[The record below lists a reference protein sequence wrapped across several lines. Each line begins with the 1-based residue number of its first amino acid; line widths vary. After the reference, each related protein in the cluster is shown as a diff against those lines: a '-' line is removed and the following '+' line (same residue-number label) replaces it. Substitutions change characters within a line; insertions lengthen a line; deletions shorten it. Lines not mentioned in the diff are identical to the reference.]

1 MGVAGAR
8 KPARSGGRGVPPGG
22 NAVPRRAPRAV
33 VYLLGGGLIVAA
45 AVADLLPL
53 ARVPLAV
60 ALVLGVCAALCGRGD
75 GPWGAAVVLLGVGAG
90 AWAAEWSALPDAVTE
105 THGALAGLAVGA
117 LAVVGLDAR
126 GVAVGPVATLTVVA
140 ATAAVVALK
149 GDVPAL
155 ERPLTWGVM
164 LLLVGSVNMLL
175 WARDR
180 EVALAGPR
188 G

>member
-1 MGVAGAR
+1 M
-8 KPARSGGRGVPPGG
+8 SGG
-22 NAVPRRAPRAV
+22 AVPSRAPRAV
-33 VYLLGGGLIVAA
+33 VYLLGGALLIAA
-45 AVADLLPL
+45 ALAGLLPL

-60 ALVLGVCAALCGRGD
+60 AVTLMVCAALCGRGD
-75 GPWGAAVVLLGVGAG
+75 GRWGAAVVLLGVGAG
-90 AWAAEWSALPDAVTE
+90 AWAADWSVLPEAVTV

-126 GVAVGPVATLTVVA
+126 GVAVGPVATLTAVA
-140 ATAAVVALK
+140 ATAAVVALR

-180 EVALAGPR
+180 EVALTGPR

>member
-1 MGVAGAR
+1 MGVAGRSNRAAR
-8 KPARSGGRGVPPGG
+8 GGTAVLPA
-22 NAVPRRAPRAV
+22 RAPRAV
-33 VYLLGGGLIVAA
+33 VYLLGGGLMIAA
-45 AVADLLPL
+45 SAAGLLPL

-60 ALVLGVCAALCGRGD
+60 ALTLLVCAAACGRGD

-90 AWAAEWSALPDAVTE
+90 AWATEWTGLPSGITA

-117 LAVVGLDAR
+117 LAVVGLDGR
-126 GVAVGPVATLTVVA
+126 GVSVGPVATLTAVA
-140 ATAAVVALK
+140 ATAATITS
-149 GDVPAL
+149 GSRVPAL

-180 EVALAGPR
+180 EVALTGPR

>member
-1 MGVAGAR
+1 MI
-8 KPARSGGRGVPPGG
+8 
-22 NAVPRRAPRAV
+22 
-33 VYLLGGGLIVAA
+33 YLLGGAIVIAA
-45 AVADLLPL
+45 AAADLLPL

-60 ALVLGVCAALCGRGD
+60 ALTLLACAALCGRED

-90 AWAAEWSALPDAVTE
+90 AWAAEWSALPADVTAA
-105 THGALAGLAVGA
+105 HGALAGLAGGA
-117 LAVVGLDAR
+117 LAVVGLDGR
-126 GVAVGPVATLTVVA
+126 GVAVGPVATLTAVA
-140 ATAAVVALK
+140 ATGAVVALR

-155 ERPLTWGVM
+155 GRPLTWGVM

-180 EVALAGPR
+180 EVALTGPR